1 MTSERYE
8 RLVDELEELSRTRPR
23 VLRRR
28 VRLLVALGY
37 LYVFFILALIAGGV
51 AALAW
56 MLVHLQGKGLVV
68 KLGIPLV
75 GLLYVIARSLWV
87 KVDPPEGKVLVPGTA
102 PALDARVEE
111 IRRALDAPRA
121 DAVLLTNDFNASV
134 TQVPRLGVLGWP
146 KTYLTLGVPLMLA
159 LDRHQLDAVLG
170 HEFAHLSGAHPKLG
184 LWVYRMSRTWD
195 QLLMQLEERRSWGH
209 KLFEPFV
216 RWYAPRTQAYG
227 YVLSRRDEYEADAD
241 AARIVS
247 PRAMAQALVATEL
260 GGRALSEHVW
270 PQIWR
275 RAAEDPQPP
284 GRCWSALVTTLQG
297 EVPSDTRVAWLGT
310 ALARRASDGDTHPS
324 LRERLAALGV
334 DHADATR
341 WEAEREL
348 AGDGCRTSAAEHYLG
363 PVAGELLS
371 SLDQEWREAAAES
384 WKERHEEV
392 KRQRA
397 QLAALA
403 ERESAGEI
411 LSADDLWSRA
421 TMLADLR
428 EPGAAIPAL
437 RELVAREPERAAAQL
452 MLGQLLLDQGDAGGV
467 AHVRRSMELTSR
479 YVMPAASMLH
489 DYYAEHGMNEEARA
503 MGRFQRDHAEEIRLA
518 LAERADVTKSDVLV
532 PAAHPA
538 DFVDRVHAAAQ
549 DDERVEEVW
558 VCGKETAHLPD
569 YPMLVVLVVPA
580 RRRSGKAK
588 DDGALARDVLGRIDS
603 DAYVHLL
610 VLVES
615 SAVAWLRKR
624 IEKIHGARVYARTR
638 EARAA

>member
-1 MTSERYE
+1 MTSERYQ
-8 RLVDELEELSRTRPR
+8 RLVDELEELSRTRPQ

-28 VRLLVALGY
+28 VRLLVAVGY
-37 LYVFFILALIAGGV
+37 LYVFFILALIVAGV
-51 AALAW
+51 AGLVW
-56 MLVHLQGKGLVV
+56 LLVHASGKALVV

-75 GLLYVIARSLWV
+75 GLMYVIARSLWV
-87 KVDPPEGKVLVPGTA
+87 KVDPPEGKVLAPGTA

-121 DAVLLTNDFNASV
+121 DTVLLTNDFNASV

-195 QLLMQLEERRSWGH
+195 QLLTQLEERRSWGH
-209 KLFEPFV
+209 KLFEPFI

-241 AARIVS
+241 SARIVS

-275 RAAEDPQPP
+275 RAAEEPQPP

-297 EVPSDTRVAWLGT
+297 EVPPDKRVAWLGT

-334 DHADATR
+334 EQDDATK
-341 WEAEREL
+341 WETEREIHP
-348 AGDGCRTSAAEHYLG
+348 DGSRESAAEHYLG
-363 PVAGELLS
+363 PLAVELLS
-371 SLDQEWREAAAES
+371 SLDQEWSEAAAEG

-403 ERESAGEI
+403 ERESAGET
-411 LSADDLWSRA
+411 LSTDDLWSRA

-428 EPGAAIPAL
+428 EPGAAISAL
-437 RELVAREPERAAAQL
+437 RELVAREPDGAGAQI
-452 MLGQLLLDQGDAGGV
+452 MLGQLLLDQGDADGV
-467 AHVRRSMELTSR
+467 AHVRRAMELTSR
-479 YVMPAASMLH
+479 YVTPAASILH
-489 DYYAEHGMNEEARA
+489 DYYAEHGMIEDARA
-503 MGRFQRDHAEEIRLA
+503 MARVRHDHAEEVRLA
-518 LAERADVTKSDVLV
+518 LAERADVTKSDTLV
-532 PAAHPA
+532 PAVLPA
-538 DFVDRVHAAAQ
+538 SFVERVHVVAQ
-549 DDERVEEVW
+549 EDERVEEVW
-558 VCGKETAHLPD
+558 VCRKRTSHLPD
-569 YPMLVVLVVPA
+569 YPMIVVFVVPA

-610 VLVES
+610 VLVDS
-615 SAVAWLRKR
+615 SAAAWLRKR
-624 IEKIHGARVYARTR
+624 IATIDGARVYARDQG
-638 EARAA
+638 ARAT